1 MSMNSLEL
9 DRHHELAAFLRSRR
23 ARILPE
29 QVGLPRGARRRTS
42 GLRRGEVALLA
53 GVTPEWYSRLEQG
66 RDIHVSVQLLE
77 SLASVL
83 QLDTDERTH
92 LFLLAL
98 RQPPP
103 VETFSPMT
111 ITPTF
116 QQFLQQLG
124 TTPACV
130 VDARLNVVEWNTAFH
145 ATIGGYSAMM
155 SERERNMI
163 WRLFTPPL
171 VRKESEEW
179 EKLARVFLAQF
190 RAGYGRFINDPWW
203 GTQIAELSRISPA
216 FRELWAHH
224 DVLNGPEGWK
234 SIPHPLVGE
243 LTFDFFLL
251 QAVDSEH
258 LRLLIYSPRSNSGTA
273 EKVERLMALSLNG
286 TRETHEGMC
295 PHDVLEEYNNNS

>member
-1 MSMNSLEL
+1 MSMHQLEL
-9 DRHHELAAFLRSRR
+9 DRHHELAAFLRNRR
-23 ARILPE
+23 ARLSPE
-29 QVGLPRGARRRTS
+29 QVGLPRGTRRRTP

-77 SLASVL
+77 SLARVL

-98 RQPPP
+98 NQPPP

-111 ITPTF
+111 INPTF

-145 ATIGGYSAMM
+145 VTIGGYTAMM

-171 VRKESEEW
+171 LRKESEEW
-179 EKLARVFLAQF
+179 EKLAQVFLAQF

-216 FRELWAHH
+216 FRELWARH
-224 DVLNGPEGWK
+224 DVLNRPEGWK
-234 SIPHPLVGE
+234 SIHHPLVGE
-243 LTFDFFLL
+243 LTLDFFLL
-251 QAVDSEH
+251 QAGDSEY

-273 EKVERLMALSLNG
+273 EKIERLM
-286 TRETHEGMC
+286 
-295 PHDVLEEYNNNS
+295 DVYS

>member
-1 MSMNSLEL
+1 MNQLET

-23 ARILPE
+23 ARIVPE
-29 QVGLPRGARRRTS
+29 QVGLPRGTRRRTP

-66 RDIHVSVQLLE
+66 RDIHVSVHLLE
-77 SLASVL
+77 SLARVL
-83 QLDTDERTH
+83 RLDTNERAH

-111 ITPTF
+111 INPTL

-130 VDARLNVVEWNTAFH
+130 VDARLNVVEWNAAFH
-145 ATIGGYSAMM
+145 ATIGVGSGYSAMM

-171 VRKESEEW
+171 LQKENEEW
-179 EKLARVFLAQF
+179 QKLARVFLAQF

-203 GTQIAELSRISPA
+203 STQIAELSRISPE

-224 DVLNGPEGWK
+224 DVLNRPEGWK
-234 SIPHPLVGE
+234 SIHHPLVGE
-243 LTFDFFLL
+243 LILDFFLL
-251 QAVDSEH
+251 QAVDSCD

-273 EKVERLMALSLNG
+273 EKIERLM
-286 TRETHEGMC
+286 
-295 PHDVLEEYNNNS
+295 DVYLRS

>member
-1 MSMNSLEL
+1 M
-9 DRHHELAAFLRSRR
+9 
-23 ARILPE
+23 
-29 QVGLPRGARRRTS
+29 
-42 GLRRGEVALLA
+42 ALLA

-83 QLDTDERTH
+83 QLDTDERAH
-92 LFLLAL
+92 LFFLAL
-98 RQPPP
+98 NQPPP
-103 VETFSPMT
+103 VKTFSPMT
-111 ITPTF
+111 INPTI

-124 TTPACV
+124 TIPVCV
-130 VDARLNVVEWNTAFH
+130 VDPRSTVVAWNTAFRVVFGDY
-145 ATIGGYSAMM
+145 ATL

-171 VRKESEEW
+171 LRKESEEW

-216 FRELWAHH
+216 FRELWGRH
-224 DVLNGPEGWK
+224 DVLNRPEGWK
-234 SIPHPLVGE
+234 SIHHPLVGE
-243 LTFDFFLL
+243 LTLDFFLL
-251 QAVDSEH
+251 QAGDSCD

-273 EKVERLMALSLNG
+273 EKIERLLAC
-286 TRETHEGMC
+286 E
-295 PHDVLEEYNNNS
+295 

>member
-1 MSMNSLEL
+1 MHQLEL

-23 ARILPE
+23 ARIVPE
-29 QVGLPRGARRRTS
+29 QVGLPRGTRRRTP

-83 QLDTDERTH
+83 QLDTNERAH

-103 VETFSPMT
+103 VETFSHTT
-111 ITPTF
+111 ISPTL
-116 QQFLQQLG
+116 QQFLNQLG

-145 ATIGGYSAMM
+145 ATIGVASGYSATM

-171 VRKESEEW
+171 LRKESEEW

-203 GTQIAELSRISPA
+203 STQIAELSRISPA
-216 FRELWAHH
+216 FRELWARH
-224 DVLNGPEGWK
+224 DVLTRPEGWK

-243 LTFDFFLL
+243 LTLDFFLL
-251 QAVDSEH
+251 QAVDSCD

-273 EKVERLMALSLNG
+273 EKIERLMALSLNG
-286 TRETHEGMC
+286 TRATF
-295 PHDVLEEYNNNS
+295 

>member
-1 MSMNSLEL
+1 MAMNQLEL
-9 DRHHELAAFLRSRR
+9 DRHRELAAFLRSRR
-23 ARILPE
+23 ARIVPE
-29 QVGLPRGARRRTS
+29 QVGLPRGMRRRTP

-66 RDIHVSVQLLE
+66 QDIHVSVQLLE
-77 SLASVL
+77 SLVSVL
-83 QLDTDERTH
+83 QLDADERTH

-103 VETFSPMT
+103 VETFALVT
-111 ITPTF
+111 INPTF

-130 VDARLNVVEWNTAFH
+130 IDARLNVLECNAAFQ
-145 ATIGGYSAMM
+145 AAIGGYSATV

-171 VRKESEEW
+171 VQQGSEEW
-179 EKLARVFLAQF
+179 EKVARMFLAQF

-203 GTQIAELSRISPA
+203 GTQIAELARISPA
-216 FRELWAHH
+216 FRELWGHH
-224 DVLNGPEGWK
+224 DVRNRSGGWK
-234 SIPHPLVGE
+234 SIHHPLVGE

-251 QAVDSEH
+251 QPVDSEH
-258 LRLLIYSPRSNSGTA
+258 LRLLMYSPRSNSGTT
-273 EKVERLMALSLNG
+273 EKIERLLALKG
-286 TRETHEGMC
+286 
-295 PHDVLEEYNNNS
+295 